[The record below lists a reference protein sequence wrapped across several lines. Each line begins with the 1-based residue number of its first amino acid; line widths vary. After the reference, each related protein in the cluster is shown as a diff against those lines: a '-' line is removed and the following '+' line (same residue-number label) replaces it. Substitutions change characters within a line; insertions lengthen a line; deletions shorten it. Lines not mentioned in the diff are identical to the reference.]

1 VYAPLIF
8 VTKLSLFL
16 LYLRVFAPSRKGSTY
31 RIIHLF
37 IWFNVAFYLANFFLK
52 IFQCIPRSRIWDPDT
67 PGHCININIPILVTA
82 AINVLSDI
90 MMLVLPIVCVWR
102 LQMTTRRKIGISAIF
117 AAGVL
122 YVLNLS
128 GYDVDIMLTMIPQRM
143 LFQYNASR
151 SKRQGQ
157 RYKR

>member
-1 VYAPLIF
+1 
-8 VTKLSLFL
+8 
-16 LYLRVFAPSRKGSTY
+16 
-31 RIIHLF
+31 
-37 IWFNVAFYLANFFLK
+37 
-52 IFQCIPRSRIWDPDT
+52 
-67 PGHCININIPILVTA
+67 
-82 AINVLSDI
+82 
-90 MMLVLPIVCVWR
+90 
-102 LQMTTRRKIGISAIF
+102 MTTRRKIGISAIF

-128 GYDVDIMLTMIPQRM
+128 GYDVDIMLTMIPQRV